1 MSQLV
6 EEGGGQW
13 EIDQVEFGHFY
24 NFCFGSSKR
33 VSSPEGRLRGS
44 NSGSVQSTIRK
55 QSIVTAT
62 GKARRTPSKVYFV
75 FL

>member
-6 EEGGGQW
+6 EEGGGW
-13 EIDQVEFGHFY
+13 EIDQVEFGHFC

-62 GKARRTPSKVYFV
+62 AKARHKPSKISFV